1 LEFDP
6 ATLCRLT
13 DFPLFVKVA
22 DMEKTKPEFTRDTN
36 TEIKFLKGV
45 GDARGRILAK
55 LGIRRVLDLMEHFP
69 RYYISR
75 SIDPTLHEAKVG
87 DHVAF
92 TANVSWVDTRTTKN
106 GKKILNVGINDVM
119 NTLTCSWFSYPNWY
133 EGILVPGKRIWV
145 NGVISEFN
153 GQLQM
158 LHPEIEAVDDDTED
172 DFWKT
177 RLCLPVYPATANLNQ
192 KNLRRLVWQAF
203 HDYAST
209 IVENL
214 PTFLIDKY
222 QFKDRK
228 TALQLM
234 HFSQNPDLPVQVM
247 TRFAYEE
254 FFFAQLLWARHR
266 KYHTD
271 EVKGIAFENQR
282 RLTSALKNK
291 LPFEL
296 TKAQKRVIREIFDDM
311 CSPRQMSRLMQGDV
325 GSGKTVV
332 TLFAMLLAVEN
343 GYQAALMAPTEIL
356 AEQHFGTITSLL
368 EGMDVR
374 ITLLKGGS
382 YKGKAQTVTDIAE
395 GSYDLIIGTHA
406 LIQDKV
412 TYKNLGFVAVDEQHR
427 FGVQQRAALARKDK
441 HPDLLYLSAT
451 PIPRSLS
458 MTVYG
463 DLEVSVIDEL
473 PPTRKPVL
481 TLIRSD
487 RKIELVWAD
496 VKKELAKGRQVYVVC
511 PLVEESDKVDLLDA
525 QRLHQ
530 HLSSKIFKGIS
541 CELLHG
547 RMPAR
552 QKDEIMKRFKAAE
565 IMILVS
571 TTVIEVGVDVP
582 NATVMV
588 VEHAERFGLA
598 QLHQLRGRVGRG
610 AEQSCCYLIEHQPCS
625 KIAWERLDTMARTT
639 DGFLIAEKDLELRG
653 PGEFFGTEQAGL
665 PNFKFA
671 NLIRDQ
677 HILKLARNDAFEI
690 ITADPDLQAE
700 QHQVL
705 KKILTTELADKEKL
719 ILY

>member
-1 LEFDP
+1 
-6 ATLCRLT
+6 
-13 DFPLFVKVA
+13 
-22 DMEKTKPEFTRDTN
+22 MENARPEHKHDTN

-45 GDARGRILAK
+45 GEARSRLLGR
-55 LGIRRVLDLMEHFP
+55 LGIKRVLDLMEHFP

-75 SIDPTLHEAKVG
+75 SINPTLQDAKVG

-92 TANVSWVDTRTTKN
+92 TANISWVDTRTTKN
-106 GKKILNVGINDVM
+106 GKKILNVGINDVL
-119 NTLTCSWFSYPNWY
+119 NTLTCSWFSYPTWY
-133 EGILVPGKRIWV
+133 NDILIPGKRVWV
-145 NGVISEFN
+145 NGVLSEFN

-158 LHPEIEAVDDDTED
+158 LHPELEAVDDETED

-177 RLCLPVYPATANLNQ
+177 RLCLPVYPATANLTQ
-192 KNLRRLVWQAF
+192 KALRRLMLQAF
-203 HDYAST
+203 QDYAAG
-209 IVENL
+209 IEENL
-214 PTFLIDKY
+214 PGFLLEKY
-222 QFKDRK
+222 GWQDRK

-234 HFSQNPDLPVQVM
+234 HFSQNPEVPPTVLP
-247 TRFAYEE
+247 RFAYEE
-254 FFFAQLLWARHR
+254 LFFAQILWARHQR
-266 KYHTD
+266 YHLKH
-271 EVKGIAFENQR
+271 VSGIPFENHRQ
-282 RLTSALKNK
+282 LTSALKAR

-296 TKAQKRVIREIFDDM
+296 TGAQKRVIREIFADM
-311 CSPRQMSRLMQGDV
+311 CCEKQMSRLMQGDV

-356 AEQHFGTITSLL
+356 AEQHFGTVTTLL

-374 ITLLKGGS
+374 VTLLKGGA
-382 YKGKAQTVTDIAE
+382 YKGKVQVVEEIAE
-395 GSYDLIIGTHA
+395 GAYDIIIGTHA

-412 TYKNLGFVAVDEQHR
+412 SYKNLGFVAVDEQHR
-427 FGVQQRAALARKDK
+427 FGVEQRAALARKDK

-458 MTVYG
+458 ITVYG

-481 TLIRSD
+481 TLIRSE

-496 VKKELAKGRQVYVVC
+496 VKRELAKGRQIYVVC

-530 HLSSKIFKGIS
+530 HLSGKVFKGTP

-547 RMPAR
+547 RMPAK
-552 QKDEIMKRFKAAE
+552 QKDEIMRRFKAGE
-565 IMILVS
+565 IRILVS

-582 NATVMV
+582 NASVMV

-610 AEQSCCYLIEHQPCS
+610 AEQSYCYLIEHQPCS
-625 KIAWERLDTMARTT
+625 KVAWERLDTMARTT
-639 DGFLIAEKDLELRG
+639 DGFVIAEKDLELRG

-665 PNFKFA
+665 PNFRFA

-677 HILKLARNDAFEI
+677 HLLKLARADAFEI
-690 ITADPDLQAE
+690 INQDPELEAE
-700 QHQVL
+700 QHRVL